1 MCEIQTGDVLEK
13 CNIIVS
19 NIYECSFM
27 WFEEDYRRFKINW
40 TKLDKLNETNMKLS
54 ETDMKPP
61 EIWVKQGEKVEFQP
75 LNAVSCSCIYVQKG

>member
-1 MCEIQTGDVLEK
+1 MLEK

-61 EIWVKQGEKVEFQP
+61 ETTWNLSETGWKSGISTP
-75 LNAVSCSCIYVQKG
+75 